1 MNNVTLEESIFMME
15 KKMHVTIVDDVKDN
29 LKSYNELLSPTFNL
43 ELIQNP
49 LDLLNFLSKNQTD
62 LIILDLHMPNIN
74 GFELYEKFKTTHPEI
89 PVIFLSGDPSE
100 ESIIKGLNLGADDFI
115 VKPVSLRELVARIKN
130 KISLKQNSA
139 QAEDVIVFDG
149 FKLHCEMQMAE
160 LNNEKIQLTP
170 IEFKLIQLLARNPNK
185 VFTREYITN
194 LLWPNIHVQNQN
206 IDTHLSNLRKKLMPF
221 SKYIRTIKSRG
232 YILRIG

>member
-1 MNNVTLEESIFMME
+1 
-15 KKMHVTIVDDVKDN
+15 MHVTIVDDVKDN
-29 LKSYNELLSPTFNL
+29 LRSYNELLSPTFNL

-49 LDLLNFLSKNQTD
+49 IDLLGFLGKTNTD
-62 LIILDLHMPNIN
+62 LILLDLHMPNIN
-74 GFELYEKFKTTHPEI
+74 GFELYEKFKNSHPDL

-130 KISLKQNSA
+130 KISMKQIASTNDDIIS
-139 QAEDVIVFDG
+139 FDG

-160 LNNEKIQLTP
+160 IGEEKIQLTP
-170 IEFKLIQLLARNPNK
+170 IEFKLIHLLAKNPNK
-185 VFTREYITN
+185 VFSRDYITN

-221 SKYIRTIKSRG
+221 SKYIKTIKSRG

>member
-1 MNNVTLEESIFMME
+1 
-15 KKMHVTIVDDVKDN
+15 MHVTIVDDVKDN

-49 LDLLNFLSKNQTD
+49 VDLLSFLGKTETD
-62 LIILDLHMPNIN
+62 LILLDLHMPTMN
-74 GFELYEKFKTTHPEI
+74 GFELYEKFKVSHPDL

-130 KISLKQNSA
+130 KISTKQAQNS
-139 QAEDVIVFDG
+139 ESEIITFDG

-160 LNNEKIQLTP
+160 VGEEKIQLTP
-170 IEFKLIQLLARNPNK
+170 IEFKLIHLLAKNPNK
-185 VFTREYITN
+185 VFSREYITN

>member
-1 MNNVTLEESIFMME
+1 ME
-15 KKMHVTIVDDVKDN
+15 RKLHVTIVDDVKDN
-29 LKSYNELLSPTFNL
+29 LKSYNELLSSTFNL

-49 LDLLNFLSKNQTD
+49 LELLSFLAKAQTD
-62 LIILDLHMPNIN
+62 LILLDLHMPTIN
-74 GFELYEKFKTTHPEI
+74 GFELYQKFKTTHSDL

-100 ESIIKGLNLGADDFI
+100 ESIIRGLNLGADDFI

-130 KISLKQNSA
+130 KITVKPASSLVDN
-139 QAEDVIVFDG
+139 ILMFDG
-149 FKLHCEMQMAE
+149 FKLYCDMQMAE
-160 LNNEKIQLTP
+160 IADEKIQLTP
-170 IEFKLIQLLARNPNK
+170 IEFKLIHLLAKNPNK
-185 VFTREYITN
+185 VFSREYITN

-221 SKYIRTIKSRG
+221 SRYIKTIKSRG

>member
-1 MNNVTLEESIFMME
+1 ME
-15 KKMHVTIVDDVKDN
+15 RKMHVTIVDDVKDN
-29 LKSYNELLSPTFNL
+29 LRSYNELLSPTFNL

-49 LDLLNFLSKNQTD
+49 VDLLSFLGKTETD
-62 LIILDLHMPNIN
+62 LILLDLHMPNMN
-74 GFELYEKFKTTHPEI
+74 GFELYEKFKVSHPDL

-130 KISLKQNSA
+130 KISTKQA
-139 QAEDVIVFDG
+139 QSSEAEVISFDG

-160 LNNEKIQLTP
+160 IGEEKIQLTP
-170 IEFKLIQLLARNPNK
+170 IEFKLIHLLAKNPNK
-185 VFTREYITN
+185 VFSREYITN

>member
-1 MNNVTLEESIFMME
+1 MFE

-62 LIILDLHMPNIN
+62 LILLDLHMPNIN
-74 GFELYEKFKTTHPEI
+74 GFELYEKFKTSHPEV

-115 VKPVSLRELVARIKN
+115 VKPVSLRELIARIKN

-139 QAEDVIVFDG
+139 QSEDVIVFDG
-149 FKLHCEMQMAE
+149 FKLYCEMQMAE

-170 IEFKLIQLLARNPNK
+170 IEFKLIQLLAKNPNK

>member
-1 MNNVTLEESIFMME
+1 
-15 KKMHVTIVDDVKDN
+15 MHVTIVDDIKDN

-49 LDLLNFLSKNQTD
+49 VDLLSYLGKSQTD
-62 LIILDLHMPNIN
+62 LILLDLHMPNMN
-74 GFELYEKFKTTHPEI
+74 GFELYEKFKDNHPEL

-100 ESIIKGLNLGADDFI
+100 ESIIRGLNLGADDFI
-115 VKPVSLRELVARIKN
+115 VKPVSLRELIARIKN
-130 KISLKQNSA
+130 KIITKQSSQIENEVLS
-139 QAEDVIVFDG
+139 FDG

-160 LNNEKIQLTP
+160 IGNERIQLTP
-170 IEFKLIQLLARNPNK
+170 IEFKIIYLLAKNPNK
-185 VFTREYITN
+185 VFSREYITN
-194 LLWPNIHVQNQN
+194 LLWPNVHIQNQN

-221 SKYIRTIKSRG
+221 SKLIKTIKSRG

>member
-1 MNNVTLEESIFMME
+1 MD
-15 KKMHVTIVDDVKDN
+15 KKIHLTIVDDVVDN
-29 LKSYNELLSPTFNL
+29 LKSYNELLSPIFSL

-49 LDLLNFLSKNQTD
+49 LELLKFISKNHTD
-62 LIILDLHMPNIN
+62 LILLDLHMPNIN
-74 GFELYEKFKTTHPEI
+74 GFELYEKFKTSHPEL

-115 VKPVSLRELVARIKN
+115 VKPVSLKELIARIQN
-130 KISLKQNSA
+130 KISLKKNAIQT
-139 QAEDVIVFDG
+139 EDIIVFDG

-170 IEFKLIQLLARNPNK
+170 IEFKIIQLLAKNPNK

>member
-1 MNNVTLEESIFMME
+1 ME
-15 KKMHVTIVDDVKDN
+15 KKMHITIVDDVKDN
-29 LKSYNELLSPTFNL
+29 LKSYNELLSPTFDL

-49 LDLLNFLSKNQTD
+49 VELLSFLSKSETN
-62 LIILDLHMPNIN
+62 LVLLDIHMPIMN
-74 GFELYEKFKTTHPEI
+74 GFELYEKFKDTHPEL

-100 ESIIKGLNLGADDFI
+100 ESIIKGLNLGAEDFI

-130 KISLKQNSA
+130 KISTKQSGGTNS
-139 QAEDVIVFDG
+139 EIITYDG

-160 LNNEKIQLTP
+160 INDEKIQLTP
-170 IEFKLIQLLARNPNK
+170 MEFKLLYLLAKNPNK
-185 VFTREYITN
+185 VFSREYITN

-221 SKYIRTIKSRG
+221 SKYIKTIKSRG

>member
-1 MNNVTLEESIFMME
+1 ME
-15 KKMHVTIVDDVKDN
+15 RKLHVTIVDDVKDN
-29 LKSYNELLSPTFNL
+29 LKSYNELLSSTFNL

-49 LDLLNFLSKNQTD
+49 LELLSFLAKAQTD
-62 LIILDLHMPNIN
+62 LILLDLHMPTIN
-74 GFELYEKFKTTHPEI
+74 GFELYQKFKTTHSDL

-100 ESIIKGLNLGADDFI
+100 ESIIRGLNLGADDFI

-130 KISLKQNSA
+130 KITVKPASSLADN
-139 QAEDVIVFDG
+139 ILMFDG
-149 FKLHCEMQMAE
+149 FKLYCDMQMAE
-160 LNNEKIQLTP
+160 IADEKIQLTP
-170 IEFKLIQLLARNPNK
+170 IEFKLIHLLAKNPNK
-185 VFTREYITN
+185 VFSREYITN

-221 SKYIRTIKSRG
+221 SRYIKTIKSRG

>member
-1 MNNVTLEESIFMME
+1 
-15 KKMHVTIVDDVKDN
+15 MHVTIVDDVKDN
-29 LKSYNELLSPTFNL
+29 LRSYNELLSPTFNL

-49 LDLLNFLSKNQTD
+49 IDLLSFLGKSETD
-62 LIILDLHMPNIN
+62 LIILDLHMPTMN
-74 GFELYEKFKTTHPEI
+74 GFELYEKFKISHPEL

-100 ESIIKGLNLGADDFI
+100 ESLIKGLNLGADDFI

-130 KISLKQNSA
+130 KISTKQSQMA
-139 QAEDVIVFDG
+139 GSEIISFDG

-160 LNNEKIQLTP
+160 IGDEKIQLTP
-170 IEFKLIQLLARNPNK
+170 IEFKLIHLLAKNPNK
-185 VFTREYITN
+185 VFSREYITN

>member
-1 MNNVTLEESIFMME
+1 MLE

-49 LDLLNFLSKNQTD
+49 LELLNYLSKNQTD
-62 LIILDLHMPNIN
+62 LILLDLHMPNIN
-74 GFELYEKFKTTHPEI
+74 GFELYEKFKTSHPEL

-115 VKPVSLRELVARIKN
+115 VKPVSLRELIARIKN

-170 IEFKLIQLLARNPNK
+170 IEFKLIQLLAKNPNK

>member
-1 MNNVTLEESIFMME
+1 
-15 KKMHVTIVDDVKDN
+15 MHITIVDDVKDN
-29 LKSYNELLSPTFNL
+29 LKSYNELLSPTFDL

-49 LDLLNFLSKNQTD
+49 VDLLTFLGKAQTN
-62 LIILDLHMPNIN
+62 LVLLDLHMPIMN
-74 GFELYEKFKTTHPEI
+74 GFELYEKFKDTHPEL

-100 ESIIKGLNLGADDFI
+100 ESIIKGLNLGAEDFI

-130 KISLKQNSA
+130 KISNKQISGAN
-139 QAEDVIVFDG
+139 AEIIAYDG

-160 LNNEKIQLTP
+160 IGNEKIQLTP
-170 IEFKLIQLLARNPNK
+170 MEFKLLYLLAKNPNK
-185 VFTREYITN
+185 VFSREYITN

-221 SKYIRTIKSRG
+221 SKYIKTIKSRG

>member
-1 MNNVTLEESIFMME
+1 
-15 KKMHVTIVDDVKDN
+15 MHITIVDDVKDN
-29 LKSYNELLSPTFNL
+29 LKSYNELLSPTFDL

-49 LDLLNFLSKNQTD
+49 VDLLTFLGKAQTN
-62 LIILDLHMPNIN
+62 LVLLDLHMPIMN
-74 GFELYEKFKTTHPEI
+74 GFELYEKFKDTHPEL

-100 ESIIKGLNLGADDFI
+100 ESIIKGLNLGAEDFI

-130 KISLKQNSA
+130 KISNKQISGANA
-139 QAEDVIVFDG
+139 KIIAYDG

-160 LNNEKIQLTP
+160 IGNEKIQLTP
-170 IEFKLIQLLARNPNK
+170 MEFKLLYLLAKNPNK
-185 VFTREYITN
+185 VFSREYITN

-221 SKYIRTIKSRG
+221 SKYIKTIKSRG

>member
-1 MNNVTLEESIFMME
+1 
-15 KKMHVTIVDDVKDN
+15 MHVTIVDDVKDN
-29 LKSYNELLSPTFNL
+29 LRSYNELLSPTFNL

-49 LDLLNFLSKNQTD
+49 VDLLSFLGKTETD
-62 LIILDLHMPNIN
+62 LIILDLHMPTMN
-74 GFELYEKFKTTHPEI
+74 GFELYEKFKISHPDL

-130 KISLKQNSA
+130 KISTKQA
-139 QAEDVIVFDG
+139 QNAESEVISFDG

-160 LNNEKIQLTP
+160 IGEERIQLTP
-170 IEFKLIQLLARNPNK
+170 IEFKLIHLLAKNPNK
-185 VFTREYITN
+185 VFSRDYITN

>member
-1 MNNVTLEESIFMME
+1 
-15 KKMHVTIVDDVKDN
+15 MHVTIVDDVKDN

-49 LDLLNFLSKNQTD
+49 LDLLGFLSRTSTD
-62 LIILDLHMPNIN
+62 LVILDLHMPNMN
-74 GFELYEKFKTTHPEI
+74 GFELYEKFKMTHPEL

-100 ESIIKGLNLGADDFI
+100 ESVIKGLNLGADDFI

-130 KISLKQNSA
+130 KINLKQSTTQQDEIIA
-139 QAEDVIVFDG
+139 FDG

-160 LNNEKIQLTP
+160 IEGQKIQLTP
-170 IEFKLIQLLARNPNK
+170 IEFKLIHLLAKNPNK
-185 VFTREYITN
+185 VFSREYITN

>member
-1 MNNVTLEESIFMME
+1 
-15 KKMHVTIVDDVKDN
+15 MHVTIVDDIKDN

-49 LDLLNFLSKNQTD
+49 VDLLSYLGKAQTD
-62 LIILDLHMPNIN
+62 LILLDLHMPNMN
-74 GFELYEKFKTTHPEI
+74 GFELYEKFKDDHPEL

-100 ESIIKGLNLGADDFI
+100 ESIIRGLNLGADDFI
-115 VKPVSLRELVARIKN
+115 VKPVSLRELIARIKN
-130 KISLKQNSA
+130 KISTKQSNQMES
-139 QAEDVIVFDG
+139 EVLSFDG

-160 LNNEKIQLTP
+160 IGGEKIQLTP
-170 IEFKLIQLLARNPNK
+170 IEFKIIYLLAKNPNK
-185 VFTREYITN
+185 VFSRDYITN
-194 LLWPNIHVQNQN
+194 LLWPNVHVQNQN

-221 SKYIRTIKSRG
+221 SKLIKTIKSRG

>member
-1 MNNVTLEESIFMME
+1 ME
-15 KKMHVTIVDDVKDN
+15 TKMHVTIVDDVKDN

-49 LDLLNFLSKNQTD
+49 VDLLSFIDKTATD
-62 LIILDLHMPNIN
+62 LVILDLHMPNMN
-74 GFELYEKFKTTHPEI
+74 GFELYEKFKNSHPEL

-100 ESIIKGLNLGADDFI
+100 ESVIKGLNLGADDFI

-130 KISLKQNSA
+130 KINLKQASSS
-139 QAEDVIVFDG
+139 QDEIISFEG

-160 LNNEKIQLTP
+160 INSEKIQLTP
-170 IEFKLIQLLARNPNK
+170 IEFKLIHLLSKNPNK
-185 VFTREYITN
+185 VYSREFITN

-221 SKYIRTIKSRG
+221 SKYIKTIKSRG

>member
-1 MNNVTLEESIFMME
+1 MDR
-15 KKMHVTIVDDVKDN
+15 KMHVTIVDDVKDN

-49 LDLLNFLSKNQTD
+49 LDLLTFLSKTHTD
-62 LIILDLHMPNIN
+62 LVLLDLHMPTIN
-74 GFELYEKFKTTHPEI
+74 GFELYQKFKVTHPDL

-100 ESIIKGLNLGADDFI
+100 ESVIRGLNLGADDFI

-130 KISLKQNSA
+130 KINMKPGTSQDNT
-139 QAEDVIVFDG
+139 ITFDG
-149 FKLHCEMQMAE
+149 FKLHCDMQMAE
-160 LNNEKIQLTP
+160 INEEKIQLTP
-170 IEFKLIQLLARNPNK
+170 IEFKLIHLLAKNPNK
-185 VFTREYITN
+185 VFSREYITN
-194 LLWPNIHVQNQN
+194 LLWPNVHVQNQN

-221 SKYIRTIKSRG
+221 SRYIKTIKSRG

>member
-1 MNNVTLEESIFMME
+1 
-15 KKMHVTIVDDVKDN
+15 MHVTIVDDVKDN

-49 LDLLNFLSKNQTD
+49 VDLLSFLGKTETD
-62 LIILDLHMPNIN
+62 LIILDLHMPTMN
-74 GFELYEKFKTTHPEI
+74 GFELYEKFKISHPDL

-130 KISLKQNSA
+130 KITTKQAMSA
-139 QAEDVIVFDG
+139 DSEILTFDG

-160 LNNEKIQLTP
+160 IGEEKIQLTP
-170 IEFKLIQLLARNPNK
+170 IEFKLIHLLAKNPNK
-185 VFTREYITN
+185 VFSRDYITN

-221 SKYIRTIKSRG
+221 SKYIKTIKSRG

>member
-1 MNNVTLEESIFMME
+1 ME
-15 KKMHVTIVDDVKDN
+15 RKMHVTIVDDVKDN

-49 LDLLNFLSKNQTD
+49 LDLLSFLGKTQTD
-62 LIILDLHMPNIN
+62 LVILDLHMPTIN
-74 GFELYEKFKTTHPEI
+74 GFELYQKFKVTHSEL

-100 ESIIKGLNLGADDFI
+100 ESIIRGLNLGADDFI

-130 KISLKQNSA
+130 KITQKTGSTSPDNILA
-139 QAEDVIVFDG
+139 FDG
-149 FKLHCEMQMAE
+149 FKLYCDMQMAE
-160 LNNEKIQLTP
+160 IADEKIQLTP
-170 IEFKLIQLLARNPNK
+170 IEFKIIHLLAKNPNK
-185 VFTREYITN
+185 VFSREYITN
-194 LLWPNIHVQNQN
+194 LLWPNVHVQNQN

-221 SKYIRTIKSRG
+221 SRYVKTIKSRG